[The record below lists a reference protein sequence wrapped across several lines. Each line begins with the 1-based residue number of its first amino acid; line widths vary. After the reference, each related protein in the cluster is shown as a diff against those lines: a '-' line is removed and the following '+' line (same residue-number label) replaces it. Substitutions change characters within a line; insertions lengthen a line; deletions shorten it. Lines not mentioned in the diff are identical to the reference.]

1 MIEFYT
7 IEKDTI
13 FIILLNV
20 MDVLLSTIITLI
32 VDYVIIP
39 NDQNKR
45 EYNIQKMLVFNR
57 LCLSTVFIYFLT
69 DQKEFLNKSK
79 ISTLFFTQLSISF
92 TASIIGLFDW
102 HGKLK
107 RHILGPLFS
116 YVQSDLNCFYSG
128 TTLSLAEKYT
138 QITKIMLVCLIY
150 SFIVPISLFI
160 GSLAFITLYFI
171 DRYLILRKYRQ
182 SVMYNAD
189 IGNRFHKQAIGCLA
203 FHMFVTCRF
212 IYSWPMDNIIY
223 HHNIQKYEK
232 IEKTAPYDITSYYTQ
247 DWMTSTQKF
256 WLEKYKIITIII
268 IIIAMYL
275 LIIYPYS
282 CVLYSIFFE
291 STTTSSTTTSSTT
304 STTTSP
310 ATAKS
315 VILVE
320 DEVDEQRP
328 TYSIVEKTL
337 ERYVPEIVHNMTN
350 DKCTLCV
357 RHDDDDNSSRKKYL
371 DNEDLSYLFSND
383 DDSCNSNSIRT
394 KQLLIECLSLVQD
407 FDLESAQCNNEHFIG
422 NLR

>member
-1 MIEFYT
+1 MIEMYT
-7 IEKDTI
+7 IDYTTT

-20 MDVLLSTIITLI
+20 MDALLSTIITLI

-57 LCLSTVFIYFLT
+57 LCLSTIFIYFLT
-69 DQKEFLNKSK
+69 DHMEFLKKSH
-79 ISTLFFTQLSISF
+79 ISAMFSTQLSISF
-92 TASIIGLFDW
+92 TSSLIGLFDW
-102 HGKLK
+102 YGKLK

-128 TTLSLAEKYT
+128 TTWSLAEKYT
-138 QITKIMLVCLIY
+138 HITKIMLVSLIY

-189 IGNRFHKQAIGCLA
+189 IGDRFHEQAIGCLA
-203 FHMFVTCRF
+203 FHMVVTCRV

-223 HHNIQKYEK
+223 HHNIQKYELIK
-232 IEKTAPYDITSYYTQ
+232 KTAPYDITSYYTQ
-247 DWMTSTQKF
+247 DWMSNTQKF

-291 STTTSSTTTSSTT
+291 STTTTTTTNTT
-304 STTTSP
+304 P

-315 VILVE
+315 EILVE

-337 ERYVPEIVHNMTN
+337 QRYVPEIVHNLTN

-357 RHDDDDNSSRKKYL
+357 RDDDDDNISIKKYL

-383 DDSCNSNSIRT
+383 DDDSCNSNCIRT

-422 NLR
+422 NVRYII